1 MTIKRFTAWL
11 AIVAATAMLAVISLI
26 GAVGGGPAF

>member
-11 AIVAATAMLAVISLI
+11 AVTAAVAMLAAISLI
-26 GAVGGGPAF
+26 GGIGGGAAF